1 MRNTLLVSQE
11 WCDLV
16 FEHRNK
22 AYGAYQIRRQAARRY
37 RWVALIFL
45 GFFLILAL
53 IAGALGWVVYSN
65 VQEVVKE
72 LEHVERLKPLKPE
85 DGFEVKRISTG
96 RRASKAQ
103 VVKGGTTSTPT
114 IVDEEVRSVPFGVDG
129 LPDPATIELDDLV
142 DLDTHHNTEQS
153 DLPIEGAQIVKTER
167 VEELPIF
174 PGGMQALMQYLDQEI
189 IYSGGAQRR
198 KAQGEAVVS
207 FIVQTD
213 GTLTDIKMEKSVDQA
228 LDRQVMNVVYNMPKW
243 KPGKRDGV
251 PVPVKVSIPVV
262 FRLQ

>member
-22 AYGAYQIRRQAARRY
+22 AYGAYQIRRQAAARY
-37 RWVALIFL
+37 RWVALIFIGL
-45 GFFLILAL
+45 FLLLA
-53 IAGALGWVVYSN
+53 IVAGTLGWVVYRN

-72 LEHVERLKPLKPE
+72 LEHVDRLKPLKAT

-96 RRASKAQ
+96 RRARKVQ
-103 VVKGGTTSTPT
+103 VVKGGTTAIPT
-114 IVDEEVRSVPFGVDG
+114 VVEEDVRSAPFGIDG
-129 LPDPATIELDDLV
+129 LPDPATIELDHLT
-142 DLDTHHNTEQS
+142 DLDIDHNAEQF
-153 DLPIEGAQIVKTER
+153 DLPIEGAQIVKTES

-174 PGGMQALMQYLDQEI
+174 PGGMQALMQYLDKEI
-189 IYSGGAQRR
+189 VYTGGAQRR
-198 KAQGEAVVS
+198 KAQGEALVS

-213 GTLTDIKMEKSVDQA
+213 GTLEDIKMEKSVDQA
-228 LDRQVMNVVYNMPKW
+228 LDRQIMTVVRNMPKW
-243 KPGKRDGV
+243 KPGQRDGI
-251 PVPVKVSIPVV
+251 PVPVKISIPVV